1 MPAARPPLEILLAS
15 PRRGR
20 TILFAAALAAC
31 CWTSASGQPAAA
43 PGSAPAPSADD
54 KAIVARGEAL
64 FSQHCA
70 MCHEPPIEGAP
81 SQADLGGYNPQ
92 TIVEIL
98 RHGAMQPMAKD
109 LSDADVDAINR
120 FLHAYG

>member
-1 MPAARPPLEILLAS
+1 MM
-15 PRRGR
+15 GR
-20 TILFAAALAAC
+20 TRPLLLTAALAAC
-31 CWTSASGQPAAA
+31 CWTSANGQPA
-43 PGSAPAPSADD
+43 SAPAPAPSPSADD
-54 KAIVARGEAL
+54 KAVLTRGEAL

-81 SQADLGGYNPQ
+81 SQADLGAYNPQ

-109 LSDADVDAINR
+109 LSDQDVDAINR
-120 FLHAYG
+120 FLHAY